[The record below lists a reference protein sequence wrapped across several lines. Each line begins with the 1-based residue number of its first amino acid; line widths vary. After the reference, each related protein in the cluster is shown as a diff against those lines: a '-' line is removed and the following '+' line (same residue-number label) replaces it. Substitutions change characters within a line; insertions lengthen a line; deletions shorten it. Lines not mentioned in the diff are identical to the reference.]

1 MDDLSINQRVAP
13 QGEGWWA
20 WEVWLDG
27 PDAALDKVAAVVYT
41 LHPTFPDSRGR
52 VTDRASRFSLRAG
65 GWGEFMIYAEV
76 SLSDG
81 HSLALRHWLRLQE
94 TAAGDGRT
102 LFLTGAKEDKSF

>member
-41 LHPTFPDSRGR
+41 LHPTFPDSRRR

-65 GWGEFMIYAEV
+65 GWGEFMISAEV
-76 SLSDG
+76 PRWRRYISVAQANARWPASD
-81 HSLALRHWLRLQE
+81 A
-94 TAAGDGRT
+94 
-102 LFLTGAKEDKSF
+102 